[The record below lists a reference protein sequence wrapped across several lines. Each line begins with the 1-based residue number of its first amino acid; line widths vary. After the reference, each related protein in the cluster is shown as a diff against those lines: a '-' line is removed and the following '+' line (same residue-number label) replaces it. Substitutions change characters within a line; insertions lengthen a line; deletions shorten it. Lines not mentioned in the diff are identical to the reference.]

1 MRLTP
6 LLASTATIKDAPG
19 TTTTRK
25 SGTGAVR
32 RLRGAAEAEP
42 GWPISGDH
50 RRSRTQSL
58 STELRQP
65 STNRPSP
72 SLDPR

>member
-1 MRLTP
+1 MRATP
-6 LLASTATIKDAPG
+6 LLANAATIKDAPG

-25 SGTGAVR
+25 SATGAVR
-32 RLRGAAEAEP
+32 RLREAAEP

-50 RRSRTQSL
+50 RRIRAQSF
-58 STELRQP
+58 STGLPQP

-72 SLDPR
+72 SPDPR

>member
-1 MRLTP
+1 MRPTP
-6 LLASTATIKDAPG
+6 LLASAATIKDAPG

-25 SGTGAVR
+25 SATGAVR
-32 RLRGAAEAEP
+32 RLREAAEP

-50 RRSRTQSL
+50 RRIRAQNL
-58 STELRQP
+58 STWLRQL

-72 SLDPR
+72 SPDPR